1 LIKASE
7 LRESKLKSNWW
18 IDDILGGGL
27 IDGQSYILCGYFA
40 ESIMAAY
47 MISASASGKVIYIN
61 STDYYSVRNII
72 DQESLA
78 FYIKSAGISID
89 DALKSIIEISAH
101 SSQRLL
107 NAVKAAMNI
116 SGARLLILHGLHSF
130 LKDREVSDTVFY
142 KLKSLAAESRV
153 PFLSITDCKS
163 GAPLVTPTMA
173 SMCNYM
179 VAVERVEGGAE
190 FHFLK
195 PVERQLTVRWDK
207 MGRLTHSFRKRY
219 EDYIETLRRDFE
231 PLLRDGNDKAL
242 EDLIELAWSPETAA
256 MSALNLPQVSDS
268 MVLVAVIYLMKE
280 LTKTK
285 KELEELK
292 GRLH

>member
-7 LRESKLKSNWW
+7 LRESRLTSNWW

-27 IDGQSYILCGYFA
+27 IDGQSYILCGNFA
-40 ESIMAAY
+40 DSIMTAY
-47 MISASASGKVIYIN
+47 MISASAAGKVIYIN

-78 FYIKSAGISID
+78 FHIKSAGIGVND
-89 DALKSIIEISAH
+89 TLKSIIEISAH

-107 NAVKAAMNI
+107 SAVKTAMNI

-142 KLKSLAAESRV
+142 KLRSLAAESSI
-153 PFLSITDCKS
+153 PFLSITDCNS

-173 SMCNYM
+173 SMCSNM
-179 VAVERVEGGAE
+179 IAVERVEAGAAV
-190 FHFLK
+190 HFLK
-195 PVERQLTVRWDK
+195 PVQRQLTVGWDK
-207 MGRLTHSFRKRY
+207 MGRLTYSFRKRY

-231 PLLRDGNDKAL
+231 PLLRDGNDRAL
-242 EDLIELAWSPETAA
+242 EDLIELAWSPETAS

-280 LTKTK
+280 LSKTK

-292 GRLH
+292 GGVH